1 MKTLKVILKQHTP
14 LIHFQHDQYGAT
26 LRASEVKPKLD
37 KFILERLG
45 NGNYE
50 DGVRLANE
58 KQWLVGKG
66 EHPALDYKMR
76 IIVGDEIDE
85 MKLRTISRNDGKFT
99 TELFPL
105 LLANMG
111 GRSKQDDLVNLTM
124 YQVNNLQFTTTVL
137 SLYEKLMEEI
147 PYFFAVTNFGQRSNL
162 GYGSYT
168 AWMVDSRK
176 IYTLSDDPYYIPEG
190 TLYMDFELE
199 DINSLECQKS
209 LFKIIEVFWSGLK
222 KSFIRDSSEN
232 GKLIREYLKQNI
244 DGIKV
249 QRIPSP
255 IIFKPISY
263 VNRSGDMRISVY
275 ILFNKEL
282 LNIFSD
288 KRVVTYANSLIDEY
302 LNSIIHPKFENWRVN
317 TGKKSQI
324 DVQFYEQ

>member
-1 MKTLKVILKQHTP
+1 MKTLKVTLKQHTP

-50 DGVRLANE
+50 SGILLAKDN
-58 KQWLVGKG
+58 QWLVGSG
-66 EHPALDYKMR
+66 SHPALNYKMR
-76 IIVGDEIDE
+76 ITADQEVDQ
-85 MKLRTISRNDGKFT
+85 MKLKIITRKDHQFT
-99 TELFPL
+99 TEIFPL

-111 GRSKQDDLVNLTM
+111 GRSCQDDLVNLTM
-124 YQVNNLQFTTTVL
+124 YQVNDLQFLTACH
-137 SLYEKLMEEI
+137 SLYERLKEEI

-168 AWMVDSRK
+168 VRIVNDQ
-176 IYTLSDDPYYIPEG
+176 IVNTLSDNPYYIPEG

-199 DINSLECQKS
+199 DINSLECQRS
-209 LFKIIEVFWSGLK
+209 LFKIIEAFWSGLK
-222 KSFIRDSSEN
+222 KFFIKDSSEN
-232 GKLIREYLKQNI
+232 GKLIRKYLKQNI
-244 DGIKV
+244 DGVEV

-263 VNRSGDMRISVY
+263 INRSGDVKIALYV
-275 ILFNKEL
+275 LFNKEL
-282 LNIFSD
+282 LNVFSD

-302 LNSIIHPKFENWRVN
+302 LDSIIHPKFGNWRVN
-317 TGKKSQI
+317 VGKGSQV